1 MSSLP
6 LRPLGIALLSAIA
19 IAPSA
24 FAQDAASTGTT
35 ATGADAV
42 TTTDSNGTGFDE
54 VSGKRIAIVGGGA
67 ILKPDSDPATGLDI
81 DGGSAPT
88 LSASWY
94 INDNMAV
101 ELWGAA
107 DKFNHR
113 MRGPEG
119 KIGTV
124 EQQPIALSGQYHFR
138 DADAVMRPFVG
149 LGYYES
155 NFSNED
161 ISGGGPHVGLDTAKG
176 AIATAGMD
184 FNINSRWF
192 ARTDLRYMDGDADVK
207 VAGESTGDNLKLNP
221 WMLGVGIGAR
231 F

>member
-1 MSSLP
+1 
-6 LRPLGIALLSAIA
+6 
-19 IAPSA
+19 
-24 FAQDAASTGTT
+24 
-35 ATGADAV
+35 
-42 TTTDSNGTGFDE
+42 
-54 VSGKRIAIVGGGA
+54 
-67 ILKPDSDPATGLDI
+67 
-81 DGGSAPT
+81 

-94 INDNMAV
+94 VNDNVAI

-113 MRGPEG
+113 VRGPEG

-124 EQQPIALSGQYHFR
+124 EQQPLALSGQYHFR
-138 DADAVMRPFVG
+138 QADAVMRPFVG

-161 ISGGGPHVGLDTAKG
+161 ISAGGPHVGLDTTKG

-192 ARTDLRYMDGDADVK
+192 ARTDVRYMRGDADVNL
-207 VAGESTGDNLKLNP
+207 AGEGTGEQLKMNP
-221 WMLGVGIGAR
+221 WTIGVGLGAR

>member
-1 MSSLP
+1 MSSLKP
-6 LRPLGIALLSAIA
+6 LSIALLSAIA

-24 FAQDAASTGTT
+24 FAQDT
-35 ATGADAV
+35 ATPDAATTDTAAV
-42 TTTDSNGTGFDE
+42 TTTDSNGT

-67 ILKPDSDPATGLDI
+67 IMEPDSDPATGLDI
-81 DGGSAPT
+81 DGASAPT

-94 INDNMAV
+94 FNDNMAI

-113 MRGPEG
+113 VRGPQG

-138 DADAVMRPFVG
+138 AADAVMRPFVG

-155 NFSNED
+155 NFSNEG
-161 ISGGGPHVGLDTAKG
+161 ISGDGLHVGLDTAKG

-192 ARTDLRYMDGDADVK
+192 ARTDVRYMDGDADVN
-207 VAGESTGDNLKLNP
+207 VAGESTGESLKLNP
-221 WMLGVGIGAR
+221 WTLGVGIGAR

>member
-1 MSSLP
+1 MSSL
-6 LRPLGIALLSAIA
+6 RPLSIALLSALA

-24 FAQDAASTGTT
+24 FAQDTVPTDATT
-35 ATGADAV
+35 TDTAAV
-42 TTTDSNGTGFDE
+42 TTTDSNGS

-67 ILKPDSDPATGLDI
+67 VMKPDSDPGAGLDI
-81 DGGSAPT
+81 DGGTAPT

-94 INDNMAV
+94 FNDNVAL

-113 MRGPEG
+113 LRGAEG

-138 DADAVMRPFVG
+138 AADAVMRPFVG

-161 ISGGGPHVGLDTAKG
+161 VSSGGPHVGLETTKG

-192 ARTDLRYMDGDADVK
+192 ARTDVRYMKGDADVN
-207 VAGESTGDNLKLNP
+207 VAGESTGENLKLNP
-221 WMLGVGIGAR
+221 LTLGVGIGAR

>member
-1 MSSLP
+1 MSSLKK
-6 LRPLGIALLSAIA
+6 LSLALVSAIA
-19 IAPSA
+19 FAPAA
-24 FAQDAASTGTT
+24 FAQDYTSTDASSTDT
-35 ATGADAV
+35 A
-42 TTTDSNGTGFDE
+42 
-54 VSGKRIAIVGGGA
+54 SGKRIAIVGGGA
-67 ILKPDSDPATGLDI
+67 ILQPDSNPAPGLDI
-81 DGGSAPT
+81 DGGTAPT

-94 INDNMAV
+94 VNDNIAI

-113 MRGPEG
+113 VRGPEG

-124 EQQPIALSGQYHFR
+124 EQQPIAISGQYHFR

-161 ISGGGPHVGLDTAKG
+161 ISAGGPHVGLETAKG

-192 ARTDLRYMDGDADVK
+192 ARTDVRYMQGDAEVNL
-207 VAGESTGDNLKLNP
+207 AGAGTGNELTLDP
-221 WMLGVGIGAR
+221 WTVGLGLGAR

>member
-1 MSSLP
+1 MSSLKP
-6 LRPLGIALLSAIA
+6 LSIALLSAIA

-24 FAQDAASTGTT
+24 FAQDAVSNDATT
-35 ATGADAV
+35 TDTAAV
-42 TTTDSNGTGFDE
+42 TTTDSNGT
-54 VSGKRIAIVGGGA
+54 VSGKRLAIVGGGA

-94 INDNMAV
+94 FNDNMAI

-113 MRGPEG
+113 VRGPQG

-161 ISGGGPHVGLDTAKG
+161 ISGDGLHVGLDTAKG
-176 AIATAGMD
+176 AIATVGMD

-192 ARTDLRYMDGDADVK
+192 ARTDLRYMDGDTDVK
-207 VAGESTGDNLKLNP
+207 VAGESTGENLKLNP
-221 WMLGVGIGAR
+221 LTLGIGIGAR

>member
-1 MSSLP
+1 MVSLNK
-6 LRPLGIALLSAIA
+6 LSIALISAIA
-19 IAPSA
+19 FAPAA
-24 FAQDAASTGTT
+24 FAQDMASDAGSTDT
-35 ATGADAV
+35 A
-42 TTTDSNGTGFDE
+42 
-54 VSGKRIAIVGGGA
+54 SGKRIAIVGGGA
-67 ILKPDSDPATGLDI
+67 ILKPDSNPAAGLDI
-81 DGGSAPT
+81 DGATAPT

-94 INDNMAV
+94 VNDNVAI

-113 MRGPEG
+113 VLGPAG

-192 ARTDLRYMDGDADVK
+192 ARTDVRYMKGDADVN
-207 VAGESTGDNLKLNP
+207 VAGVGTGDQLKLDP
-221 WMLGVGIGAR
+221 WTVGVGLGAR

>member
-1 MSSLP
+1 MERIIMSSL
-6 LRPLGIALLSAIA
+6 RPLSIALLSALA
-19 IAPSA
+19 FAPSA
-24 FAQDAASTGTT
+24 FAQDADT
-35 ATGADAV
+35 
-42 TTTDSNGTGFDE
+42 TTTDASSTQTA
-54 VSGKRIAIVGGGA
+54 SGKRIAIVGGGA
-67 ILKPDSDPATGLDI
+67 ILQPDSDPAPGLDI

-94 INDNMAV
+94 VNDNIAI

-113 MRGPEG
+113 VRGPEG

-124 EQQPIALSGQYHFR
+124 EQQPLALSGQYHFR

-161 ISGGGPHVGLDTAKG
+161 ISAGGPHVGLDSTKG

-192 ARTDLRYMDGDADVK
+192 ARTDVRYMRGDADVNL
-207 VAGESTGDNLKLNP
+207 AGEGTGEQLKMNP
-221 WMLGVGIGAR
+221 WTIGVGLGAR

>member
-1 MSSLP
+1 MFS
-6 LRPLGIALLSAIA
+6 LRPLSIALLSALA
-19 IAPSA
+19 FAPSA
-24 FAQDAASTGTT
+24 FAQDTDSSDT
-35 ATGADAV
+35 ATSS
-42 TTTDSNGTGFDE
+42 TDTA
-54 VSGKRIAIVGGGA
+54 SGKRIAIVGGGA
-67 ILKPDSDPATGLDI
+67 ILDPDSNPAPGLDI
-81 DGGSAPT
+81 DGASAPT

-94 INDNMAV
+94 VNDNIAI

-113 MRGPEG
+113 VRDREG

-124 EQQPIALSGQYHFR
+124 EQQPLALSGQYHFR
-138 DADAVMRPFVG
+138 QADAVMRPFVG

-161 ISGGGPHVGLDTAKG
+161 ISAGGPHVGLDTTKG

-192 ARTDLRYMDGDADVK
+192 ARTDVRYMKGDAEVN
-207 VAGESTGDNLKLNP
+207 VAGESNGDEMTMDP
-221 WMLGVGIGAR
+221 WTVGLGLGAR

>member
-1 MSSLP
+1 MSSL
-6 LRPLGIALLSAIA
+6 RPLSIALLAAMA
-19 IAPSA
+19 IAPAA
-24 FAQDAASTGTT
+24 FAQDAGNTDTT
-35 ATGADAV
+35 TTDTAAV
-42 TTTDSNGTGFDE
+42 TTTDSNGT

-81 DGGSAPT
+81 DGGTAPT

-113 MRGPEG
+113 VRGPEG

-124 EQQPIALSGQYHFR
+124 DQQPIALSGQYHFR

-161 ISGGGPHVGLDTAKG
+161 ISGDGPHVGLDTAKG
-176 AIATAGMD
+176 AIATVGMD

-207 VAGESTGDNLKLNP
+207 AAGESTGENLKLNP
-221 WMLGVGIGAR
+221 LTLGIGIGAR

>member
-1 MSSLP
+1 MSSLKP
-6 LRPLGIALLSAIA
+6 LNIALLSAIA
-19 IAPSA
+19 FAPSA
-24 FAQDAASTGTT
+24 FAQEPTTSASAADANS
-35 ATGADAV
+35 AV
-42 TTTDSNGTGFDE
+42 TTTDSNGS
-54 VSGKRIAIVGGGA
+54 VSGKHLAIVGGGA

-94 INDNMAV
+94 FNDHMAI

-107 DKFNHR
+107 GKFNHR
-113 MRGPEG
+113 VRGPEG

-138 DADAVMRPFVG
+138 DADAVMRPFLG

-161 ISGGGPHVGLDTAKG
+161 ISGDGLHVGLDTAKG

-192 ARTDLRYMDGDADVK
+192 ARTDLRYMKGDADVN
-207 VAGESTGDNLKLNP
+207 VAGESSGENLKLNP
-221 WMLGVGIGAR
+221 LTLGIGIGAR

>member
-1 MSSLP
+1 MSSL
-6 LRPLGIALLSAIA
+6 RPLSIALLSALT

-24 FAQDAASTGTT
+24 FAQDAAGTDATTTDT
-35 ATGADAV
+35 AAV
-42 TTTDSNGTGFDE
+42 TTTDSNGT

-81 DGGSAPT
+81 DGATAPT

-94 INDNMAV
+94 VNDNIAI

-113 MRGPEG
+113 VRGPEG

-138 DADAVMRPFVG
+138 AADAVMRPFVG

-161 ISGGGPHVGLDTAKG
+161 ISAGGPHVGLETAKG

-192 ARTDLRYMDGDADVK
+192 ARTDLRYMKGDSDVK
-207 VAGESTGDNLKLNP
+207 VAGESTGENLKLDP
-221 WMLGVGIGAR
+221 FTVGVGIGAR

>member
-1 MSSLP
+1 MSSL
-6 LRPLGIALLSAIA
+6 RPLSVALLSAIA
-19 IAPSA
+19 FAPAA
-24 FAQDAASTGTT
+24 FAQDSTETAA
-35 ATGADAV
+35 
-42 TTTDSNGTGFDE
+42 
-54 VSGKRIAIVGGGA
+54 GKRIAIVGGGA
-67 ILKPDSDPATGLDI
+67 IIEPHSDPLPGSRLDV
-81 DGGSAPT
+81 DGAAAPT

-94 INDNMAV
+94 LNDNMAI

-113 MRGPEG
+113 VRGDQG

-124 EQQPIALSGQYHFR
+124 EQQPIAVSGQYHFGTG
-138 DADAVMRPFVG
+138 DSVIRPFLG

-161 ISGGGPHVGLDTAKG
+161 IAGGGPHVGLTTAKG
-176 AIATAGMD
+176 PIATAGVD

-192 ARTDLRYMDGDADVK
+192 ARTDLRYLHGDADVN
-207 VAGESTGDNLKLNP
+207 VAGQGTGDTLSLDP
-221 WMLGVGIGAR
+221 WTLGVGIGAR

>member
-1 MSSLP
+1 MTS
-6 LRPLGIALLSAIA
+6 LRPLSIALLSALA
-19 IAPSA
+19 FAPSA
-24 FAQDAASTGTT
+24 FAQDTDS
-35 ATGADAV
+35 
-42 TTTDSNGTGFDE
+42 TTTDSATTDSSSTDTA
-54 VSGKRIAIVGGGA
+54 SGKRIAIVGGGA
-67 ILKPDSDPATGLDI
+67 ILDVDSDPLPGSRTDI
-81 DGGSAPT
+81 DGATAPT

-94 INDNMAV
+94 INDNIAI

-113 MRGPEG
+113 VRGDGG

-138 DADAVMRPFVG
+138 SADSVMRPFVG

-161 ISGGGPHVGLDTAKG
+161 ISGGGPHVGLETAKG

-192 ARTDLRYMDGDADVK
+192 ARTDVRYMRGDADVNL
-207 VAGESTGDNLKLNP
+207 AGEGTGEQLKMNP
-221 WMLGVGIGAR
+221 WTIGVGLGAR

>member
-1 MSSLP
+1 MTSLHK
-6 LRPLGIALLSAIA
+6 LSLALISAIA
-19 IAPSA
+19 FAPAA
-24 FAQDAASTGTT
+24 FAQDAS
-35 ATGADAV
+35 
-42 TTTDSNGTGFDE
+42 TDSNTDTA
-54 VSGKRIAIVGGGA
+54 SGKRIAIVGGGA
-67 ILKPDSDPATGLDI
+67 ILEPDSNPTPGLDI
-81 DGGSAPT
+81 DGGTAPT

-94 INDNMAV
+94 VNDNVAI

-113 MRGPEG
+113 VRGPQG

-124 EQQPIALSGQYHFR
+124 EQQPIAISGQYHFR

-161 ISGGGPHVGLDTAKG
+161 ISAGGPHVGLETAKG

-192 ARTDLRYMDGDADVK
+192 ARTDVRYMKGDAEVN
-207 VAGESTGDNLKLNP
+207 VAGAGTGQELTLDP
-221 WMLGVGIGAR
+221 WTVGVGLGAR

>member
-1 MSSLP
+1 MSSLKP
-6 LRPLGIALLSAIA
+6 LSIALLSAIA

-24 FAQDAASTGTT
+24 FAQDTASADTTT
-35 ATGADAV
+35 ADTAAV
-42 TTTDSNGTGFDE
+42 TTTDSNGT

-81 DGGSAPT
+81 DGGTAPT

-94 INDNMAV
+94 FNDNMAI

-113 MRGPEG
+113 VRGPEG

-161 ISGGGPHVGLDTAKG
+161 ISGDGLHVGLDTAKG

-192 ARTDLRYMDGDADVK
+192 ARTDLRYMHGDSDVK
-207 VAGESTGDNLKLNP
+207 VAGESTGEKLKLNP
-221 WMLGVGIGAR
+221 LTLGIGIGAR

>member
-1 MSSLP
+1 MSSLKP
-6 LRPLGIALLSAIA
+6 LSIALLSAIA

-24 FAQDAASTGTT
+24 FAQDAASTDATT
-35 ATGADAV
+35 TDTAAV
-42 TTTDSNGTGFDE
+42 TTTDGNGT
-54 VSGKRIAIVGGGA
+54 VSGKHFAIVGGGA
-67 ILKPDSDPATGLDI
+67 ILKPDSNPAAGLDI
-81 DGGSAPT
+81 DGGVAPT

-94 INDNMAV
+94 FNDNMAI

-113 MRGPEG
+113 VRGPEG

-138 DADAVMRPFVG
+138 AADAVMRPFVG

-161 ISGGGPHVGLDTAKG
+161 ISGDGLHVGLDTAKG

-192 ARTDLRYMDGDADVK
+192 ARTDLRYMKGDSDVK
-207 VAGESTGDNLKLNP
+207 VAGESTGENLKLNP
-221 WMLGVGIGAR
+221 LTVGIGIGAR

>member
-1 MSSLP
+1 MSSL
-6 LRPLGIALLSAIA
+6 RPLSIALLSALA
-19 IAPSA
+19 FAPSA
-24 FAQDAASTGTT
+24 FAQDTDS
-35 ATGADAV
+35 
-42 TTTDSNGTGFDE
+42 TTTDASSTQTA
-54 VSGKRIAIVGGGA
+54 SGKRIAIVGGGA
-67 ILKPDSDPATGLDI
+67 ILQPDSNPTPGLDI

-94 INDNMAV
+94 VNDNIAV

-113 MRGPEG
+113 VRGPEG

-124 EQQPIALSGQYHFR
+124 EQQPLALSGQYHFR

-161 ISGGGPHVGLDTAKG
+161 ISAGGPHVGLDTTKG

-192 ARTDLRYMDGDADVK
+192 ARTDVRYMKGDADVN
-207 VAGESTGDNLKLNP
+207 VAGEGTGDQLKMNP
-221 WMLGVGIGAR
+221 WTIGVGLGAR

>member
-1 MSSLP
+1 MSSL
-6 LRPLGIALLSAIA
+6 RPLSIALLSAIA
-19 IAPSA
+19 IAPGA
-24 FAQDAASTGTT
+24 FAQDSASTDSY
-35 ATGADAV
+35 A
-42 TTTDSNGTGFDE
+42 TDSNTTSDGT
-54 VSGKRIAIVGGGA
+54 VSGKHLAIVGGGA

-81 DGGSAPT
+81 DGATAPT

-94 INDNMAV
+94 FNDHMAV

-113 MRGPEG
+113 VRGPEG

-161 ISGGGPHVGLDTAKG
+161 ISGNGPHVGLETAKG

-192 ARTDLRYMDGDADVK
+192 ARTDLRYMQGDTDVQL
-207 VAGESTGDNLKLNP
+207 AGESTGQNLTLDP
-221 WMLGVGIGAR
+221 WTLGVGIGAR

>member
-1 MSSLP
+1 MSSLKN
-6 LRPLGIALLSAIA
+6 LSLALISAIA
-19 IAPSA
+19 FAPAA
-24 FAQDAASTGTT
+24 FAQDAA
-35 ATGADAV
+35 
-42 TTTDSNGTGFDE
+42 TDSSGTDTA
-54 VSGKRIAIVGGGA
+54 SGKRIAIVGGGA
-67 ILKPDSDPATGLDI
+67 ILEPDSNPTPGLDI
-81 DGGSAPT
+81 DGASAPT

-94 INDNMAV
+94 VNDNVAI

-113 MRGPEG
+113 VRGPEG

-124 EQQPIALSGQYHFR
+124 EQQPLAISGQYHFR

-161 ISGGGPHVGLDTAKG
+161 ISAGGPHVGLSTAKG

-192 ARTDLRYMDGDADVK
+192 ARTDVRYMKGDTDVN
-207 VAGESTGDNLKLNP
+207 VAGAGTGDQLKLDP
-221 WMLGVGIGAR
+221 FTVGVGLGAR

>member
-1 MSSLP
+1 MTSLHK
-6 LRPLGIALLSAIA
+6 LSLALISAIA
-19 IAPSA
+19 FAPTA
-24 FAQDAASTGTT
+24 FAQDAS
-35 ATGADAV
+35 
-42 TTTDSNGTGFDE
+42 TDSSTDTA
-54 VSGKRIAIVGGGA
+54 SGKRIAIVGGGA
-67 ILKPDSDPATGLDI
+67 ILEPDSNPTPGLDI
-81 DGGSAPT
+81 DGGTAPT

-94 INDNMAV
+94 VNDNVAI

-113 MRGPEG
+113 VRGPQG

-124 EQQPIALSGQYHFR
+124 EQQPIAVSGQYHFR

-161 ISGGGPHVGLDTAKG
+161 ISGGGPHVGLETAKG

-192 ARTDLRYMDGDADVK
+192 ARTDVRYMKGDAEVN
-207 VAGESTGDNLKLNP
+207 VAGAGTGQELTLDP
-221 WMLGVGIGAR
+221 WTVGVGLGAR

>member
-1 MSSLP
+1 MSSLKK
-6 LRPLGIALLSAIA
+6 LSLALVSAIA
-19 IAPSA
+19 FAPAA
-24 FAQDAASTGTT
+24 FAQD
-35 ATGADAV
+35 V
-42 TTTDSNGTGFDE
+42 TTTDASGT

-67 ILKPDSDPATGLDI
+67 ILEPDSNPAAGLDV
-81 DGGSAPT
+81 DGGTAPT

-94 INDNMAV
+94 VNDNIAI

-113 MRGPEG
+113 VRGPQG

-124 EQQPIALSGQYHFR
+124 EQQPVAVSGQYHFR
-138 DADAVMRPFVG
+138 DADAVMRPFLG

-161 ISGGGPHVGLDTAKG
+161 VSGGGQHVGLSTAKG
-176 AIATAGMD
+176 PIATAGMD

-192 ARTDLRYMDGDADVK
+192 ARTDVRYMKGDADVN
-207 VAGESTGDNLKLNP
+207 VAGQGTGEELTLDP
-221 WMLGVGIGAR
+221 WTLGVGLGAR

>member
-1 MSSLP
+1 MLS
-6 LRPLGIALLSAIA
+6 LRPLSFALLSAIA
-19 IAPSA
+19 FAPAA
-24 FAQDAASTGTT
+24 FAQDTNTDNTDT
-35 ATGADAV
+35 A
-42 TTTDSNGTGFDE
+42 
-54 VSGKRIAIVGGGA
+54 SGKRIAIVGGGA
-67 ILKPDSDPATGLDI
+67 IMHPDSNPTRGLDI
-81 DGGSAPT
+81 DGGVAPT

-94 INDNMAV
+94 VNDNMAV

-113 MRGPEG
+113 VRGPEG

-124 EQQPIALSGQYHFR
+124 EQQPIALSGQYHFGNS
-138 DADAVMRPFVG
+138 DAVMRPFLG

-161 ISGGGPHVGLDTAKG
+161 ISAGGPHVGLETTKG

-192 ARTDLRYMDGDADVK
+192 ARADVRYLQGDAGVN
-207 VAGESTGDNLKLNP
+207 VAGESSGEELTIDP
-221 WMLGVGIGAR
+221 WTLGFGVGAR